1 MNAVRKNMDGFG
13 VGLML
18 ILCMIWGLQ
27 QVAIK
32 AAAHD
37 IAPIMQVALRSGMS
51 ACLVGIVMFA
61 RKERF
66 SLSDG
71 TLRPGLIAGALF
83 AAEFLFVAKGLDHT
97 SASHMAIFLYTAPIF
112 TALGLH
118 LRLPAERLTPRQ
130 WLGIGIAF
138 CGIVT
143 AFAGGVL
150 QAGVSSGMLMGDL
163 LGILAG
169 GAWGATT
176 VVIRCSKLSEAA
188 AGKTLVY
195 QLAVAFVALLACA
208 AAMGQ
213 LGAVHMTG
221 IAWTSLLFQAIVVS
235 FASYLTWF
243 WLLRCYLASRL
254 AAFSFMTPLF
264 GVSFGV
270 ILLHEP
276 VDYFFAGGAVLVL
289 AGITLVS
296 SRRSSRSV
304 AVSTTPSGRS

>member
-51 ACLVGIVMFA
+51 ACLVGIVMLA

-304 AVSTTPSGRS
+304 AVRTIPVSTK